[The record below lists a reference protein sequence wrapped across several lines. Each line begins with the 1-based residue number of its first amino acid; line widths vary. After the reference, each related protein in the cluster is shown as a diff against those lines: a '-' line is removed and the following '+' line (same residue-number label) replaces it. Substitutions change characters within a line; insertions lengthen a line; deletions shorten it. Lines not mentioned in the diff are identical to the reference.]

1 MKYIIFA
8 VCLYFFT
15 NFSFQ
20 IYFSAAEN
28 RKKPRGGEW
37 SFKNSGSRKILV
49 KFYESRSLVF

>member
-28 RKKPRGGEW
+28 RTKP
-37 SFKNSGSRKILV
+37 
-49 KFYESRSLVF
+49 ESCGNALKLDLSE